1 MSLLQE
7 AAIVIIAFCLQCTN
21 NCRVKG
27 ETDGKY
33 GDDVIA
39 QVWDRV
45 VKVVNKL
52 NKTHD
57 KYGYV
62 MFKEGMNRALM
73 LC

>member
-1 MSLLQE
+1 MRLLQE
-7 AAIVIIAFCLQCTN
+7 AAIVNIAICLQCTN

>member
-1 MSLLQE
+1 M
-7 AAIVIIAFCLQCTN
+7 
-21 NCRVKG
+21 KG